1 MGKKAKKSVS
11 PFSCAEDTLALFDAD
26 SNGSV
31 SLEEFLQVTSS
42 FGIPDKDAKNVFNRF
57 DGSRTGV
64 LNKDQ
69 LLDFATKGAGVLQQ
83 LVCKAAASNDHDD
96 SLIAAFKKFDK
107 DGNGTISREELLDIF
122 MVLNPSF
129 TKKELNNA
137 WEAMPKEGNGEIS
150 FEEFVSWLRNKK

>member
-64 LNKDQ
+64 LNK
-69 LLDFATKGAGVLQQ
+69 
-83 LVCKAAASNDHDD
+83 DHDD